1 MTNDKAVETAK
12 KWLKQRPM
20 PQELTPTDVWD
31 VLSGLGFESK
41 GKNSDHTTFRWQH
54 VHLLKDEQYFKFGIL
69 SVSVGHAQ
77 GQKKVVRVDSIKKL
91 IRALNI
97 YFENENK

>member
-31 VLSGLGFESK
+31 VLSGLGFELK
-41 GKNSDHTTFRWQH
+41 GKNSDHTTFRWKH
-54 VHLLKDEQYFKFGIL
+54 DRLLKDEQYFKFGIL
-69 SVSVGHAQ
+69 SVSVGHAK

-97 YFENENK
+97 YFENENN